1 MDDIESPVK
10 AEFEAD
16 PEIIVSAGKK
26 GVRVLAYMRLGELLV
41 ASGAITEEQLK
52 QGLALQKDSKDRL
65 GTVLIENGILT
76 ESQLIEALQMQLG
89 IDYVDLTKI
98 NIPTELAQAV
108 PKNIAK
114 QYQVVPVKIV
124 KDELYLAMSD
134 PLNFYATEEVRKAV
148 HKKVV
153 PLVARASAIE
163 HSIQTLYGNEGAARA
178 IEEMKREAKDGSDI
192 YAADSAF
199 VSTSIDD
206 SINSAPTI
214 RLVNSILER
223 AIIERASDIH
233 IEPHEETL
241 QVRMRID
248 GMMRD
253 ILTVPKDLQGSVVSR
268 IKIMSGMDIAERRIP
283 QDGRFNVKVKD
294 KDFDLRVSTLPT
306 VFGEKIV
313 ARLLDKSAGNVTAD
327 AIGLTGSDLEKFR
340 KMLHT
345 KSGVILVVG
354 PTGSGKSTTMYV
366 MINELN
372 TRDVNLVTLED
383 PVEYN
388 IDGVNQV
395 QINEKTGL
403 TFASGLRSIL
413 RQDPDIIA
421 VGEIR
426 DGETAEIAMRSAITG
441 HTVLS
446 TVHTNDAVGTVERL
460 ADMGVEPYILASAL
474 RGVISQRLVRRICP
488 HCRREYVPTDEE
500 LEDLG
505 VEREEGMKF
514 YRGKGCPEC
523 FNTGYRGR
531 IAVFEMLP
539 ITRPV
544 RTLISKRADRE
555 EIEKILRSPDSDF
568 VSLHDNAM
576 RLVREGVTTG
586 DEVLRVI
593 NEED

>member
-1 MDDIESPVK
+1 MTNVNTNVDVENESESEVIFSK
-10 AEFEAD
+10 
-16 PEIIVSAGKK
+16 SGK
-26 GVRVLAYMRLGELLV
+26 GVQTVAYMRLGELLV
-41 ASGAITEEQLK
+41 ASGAITEEQLE
-52 QGLALQKDSKDRL
+52 QGLALQKGTKERL
-65 GTVLIENGILT
+65 GTVLISNGILT

-89 IDYVDLTKI
+89 IDYVDLSKI
-98 NIPTELAQAV
+98 NIPTELAQTV
-108 PKNIAK
+108 PKNLAK
-114 QYQVVPVKIV
+114 QYQVVPVKV
-124 KDELYLAMSD
+124 DKDELYLAMSD
-134 PLNFYATEEVRKAV
+134 PLNFYAIEEVRKAV

-153 PLVARASAIE
+153 PLVARASAID

-178 IEEMKREAKDGSDI
+178 IEEMKREARETGDTYTPDN
-192 YAADSAF
+192 AF
-199 VSTSIDD
+199 VSTQIDD

-223 AIIERASDIH
+223 AILERASDIH
-233 IEPHEETL
+233 IEPHEEQL

-248 GMMRD
+248 GIMRD

-306 VFGEKIV
+306 AFGEKIV
-313 ARLLDKSAGNVTAD
+313 ARLLDKSGGRISTE
-327 AIGLTGSDLEKFR
+327 AIGLAGSDLEKFK
-340 KMLHT
+340 KMLHA

-383 PVEYN
+383 PIEYN

-460 ADMGVEPYILASAL
+460 IDMGVEPYIIASAM
-474 RGVISQRLVRRICP
+474 RGIISQRLVRRICP
-488 HCRREYVPTDEE
+488 HCRRAYTPDDNE
-500 LEDLG
+500 LDDLG
-505 VEREEGMKF
+505 IKREEGMQF
-514 YRGKGCPEC
+514 FRGAGCPEC

-539 ITRPV
+539 IDRKL
-544 RTLISKRADRE
+544 RTLISKRASRE
-555 EIEKILRSPDSDF
+555 EIEAVLRDPESGF
-568 VSLHDNAM
+568 VSIRENAL
-576 RLVREGVTTG
+576 RLVREGMTTG
-586 DEVLRVI
+586 EEVLRVI

>member
-1 MDDIESPVK
+1 
-10 AEFEAD
+10 
-16 PEIIVSAGKK
+16 
-26 GVRVLAYMRLGELLV
+26 
-41 ASGAITEEQLK
+41 
-52 QGLALQKDSKDRL
+52 
-65 GTVLIENGILT
+65 
-76 ESQLIEALQMQLG
+76 MQLG
-89 IDYVDLTKI
+89 IDYVDLSKI
-98 NIPTELAQAV
+98 NIPTELAQTV
-108 PKNIAK
+108 PKNLAK
-114 QYQVVPVKIV
+114 QYQVVPVKVV
-124 KDELYLAMSD
+124 KDELFLAMSD

-163 HSIQTLYGNEGAARA
+163 HAIQTLYGNEGAARA
-178 IEEMKREAKDGSDI
+178 IEEMKREAKESGDT
-192 YAADSAF
+192 YTPDSAF
-199 VSTSIDD
+199 VSTQIDD

-223 AIIERASDIH
+223 AILERASDIH
-233 IEPHEETL
+233 IEPHEEQL

-248 GMMRD
+248 GVMRD
-253 ILTVPKDLQGSVVSR
+253 ILTVPKDLQNSVISR
-268 IKIMSGMDIAERRIP
+268 IKIMSGLDISERRIP

-294 KDFDLRVSTLPT
+294 KDIDLRVSTLPT
-306 VFGEKIV
+306 AFGEKIV
-313 ARLLDKSAGNVTAD
+313 ARLLDKSGGKISVE

-340 KMLHT
+340 KMLHA

-372 TRDVNLVTLED
+372 TREVNLVTLED
-383 PVEYN
+383 PIEYN

-395 QINEKTGL
+395 QINEKSGL

-446 TVHTNDAVGTVERL
+446 TIHTNDAIGTIERL
-460 ADMGVEPYILASAL
+460 VDMGVEPYIISSAL

-488 HCRREYVPTDEE
+488 HCKKAYTPSDDE
-500 LEDLG
+500 LDDLG
-505 VEREEGMKF
+505 IKREEGMQF
-514 YRGKGCPEC
+514 YRGAGCPEC

-539 ITRPV
+539 ITRPL
-544 RTLISKRADRE
+544 RILISKGASRE
-555 EIEKILRSPDSDF
+555 ELEDLLKKPESGF
-568 VSLHDNAM
+568 VPIRENAL
-576 RLVREGVTTG
+576 RLVREGMTTG

-593 NEED
+593 NEDN